1 MDIDN
6 QYPYRVYATQQ
17 DNTSISVP
25 SQTEWGMIT
34 FGDSTLP
41 GTGESGFI
49 AVHPED
55 PNIVYIGAVGSS
67 PGGNGALQRY
77 DHRVRQMKLINV
89 WPEESTG
96 LAPRDLKYR
105 FAWTFPIIFSPHD
118 SNIIYVGGNHV
129 FKTQDEGMS
138 WECISPDLSRNDIE
152 KLDFSGGPLTRDSA
166 GAEQYATCASVV
178 ESVHRKGELWA
189 STDDGLVH
197 VSRNDGATWTDVTPK
212 NMPEWAY
219 IGNVEIS
226 MHDADTVYLSAT
238 RFKLSD
244 YKPYLFKSCDSGETW
259 SLLSDNFPQNEITRV
274 IRSDIKS
281 VGLLFVGTETGI
293 LVSNDDGKNWERMK
307 GKLPVVPVYDL
318 KIKDDDLVVATHGR
332 SFWILDDITPLRASI
347 DEKISLE
354 LIMPRTT
361 IRQNI
366 HWSAGIFNGDGKDY
380 SPAFG
385 VPGTSYMA
393 ELIDGMKERKNL
405 DTGENPPLGAIIYYW
420 LNDNNVGKPVK
431 ISIKDNSGATIATC
445 DSGNDKESEKRK
457 PTSYLGLNRFVW
469 DLTENGPTSLDD
481 SLKVKKYEPFS
492 KEGGGPAG
500 AKVKPG
506 KYQVVVDIG
515 GQNKNCELEV
525 ISDPRISV
533 ADEDFAEQHDLYGRV
548 VAKLSELNIAVNRV
562 RLMKQQ
568 LKNMHKIMPEENKRI
583 DELIASLDNVEGSLI
598 DTKRE
603 TPRDVLRHEA
613 GLDDTLINL
622 LWVIKIAD
630 SKPPLQ
636 TKEVTEDV
644 FGQVDSILS
653 KLESLIKNEITDF
666 NELIAKASPPTI
678 SSSSVGAPKTGW

>member
-1 MDIDN
+1 
-6 QYPYRVYATQQ
+6 
-17 DNTSISVP
+17 
-25 SQTEWGMIT
+25 
-34 FGDSTLP
+34 
-41 GTGESGFI
+41 
-49 AVHPED
+49 
-55 PNIVYIGAVGSS
+55 
-67 PGGNGALQRY
+67 
-77 DHRVRQMKLINV
+77 
-89 WPEESTG
+89 
-96 LAPRDLKYR
+96 
-105 FAWTFPIIFSPHD
+105 
-118 SNIIYVGGNHV
+118 
-129 FKTQDEGMS
+129 
-138 WECISPDLSRNDIE
+138 
-152 KLDFSGGPLTRDSA
+152 
-166 GAEQYATCASVV
+166 
-178 ESVHRKGELWA
+178 
-189 STDDGLVH
+189 
-197 VSRNDGATWTDVTPK
+197 
-212 NMPEWAY
+212 
-219 IGNVEIS
+219 
-226 MHDADTVYLSAT
+226 
-238 RFKLSD
+238 
-244 YKPYLFKSCDSGETW
+244 
-259 SLLSDNFPQNEITRV
+259 
-274 IRSDIKS
+274 
-281 VGLLFVGTETGI
+281 
-293 LVSNDDGKNWERMK
+293 
-307 GKLPVVPVYDL
+307 
-318 KIKDDDLVVATHGR
+318 
-332 SFWILDDITPLRASI
+332 
-347 DEKISLE
+347 
-354 LIMPRTT
+354 MPRTT

-393 ELIDGMKERKNL
+393 ESIDGKKERKYL

-431 ISIKDNSGATIATC
+431 ISIKDGSGATIATC

-457 PTSYLGLNRFVW
+457 PTSYLGLNRFDW

-481 SLKVKKYEPFS
+481 SLKVKKYKPFS

-533 ADEDFAEQHDLYGRV
+533 TDEDFAEQHGLYGSV